1 MSMPVSDPHGTV
13 DPEKQARHHR
23 HFTKLRNKVD
33 SLQSDISRLG
43 IAISTTWNPNHRHDE
58 EWEKEVDS
66 KMEAIRDSH
75 RFRSFSGERDGNIV
89 KWHVDGHD
97 YFWALSEVID
107 SAKECIMILDW
118 WLSPELQL
126 RRPAALFPEWR
137 LDRLLKKKAEQ
148 GVRVY
153 VQVYKEV
160 DISMSLSSKHTKHAL
175 EDLHENICVMRHPD
189 HSGGELVYYFSHHEK
204 LCVVD
209 NTIACMGGLDACFG
223 RWDTRNHPLAD
234 VHPTEF
240 WRTLFPGQDYN
251 NSRVMDFQTVDKY
264 VSNALAVQDTARM
277 LHEAWHDVS
286 LSMIGPSVVD
296 LVQHFCERW
305 NFVKK
310 FKYKH
315 NHRME
320 WLSLPGPWDEVRSR
334 EGEKKL
340 IQDNEFR
347 LNHPH
352 LSEWKEA
359 GRQFFHPYHF
369 PPSEAPRA
377 TEPIPH
383 GTSRVQVVR
392 SAADW
397 SHGILLE
404 NSIQQA
410 YIGLIREANHCIYIE
425 NQFSIMEE
433 GILADCWN
441 NSISSCK
448 DDQPVKNLI
457 ALALAQRIISA
468 AQEGRKFKVFIL
480 IPAVPA
486 FPGDI
491 QSQSGIKAIMEAQY
505 RTINRGGAS
514 IFEMVREAGFEP
526 TDYISFW
533 NLRSYD
539 RINTPWSRIKA
550 MEKKSGI
557 TFHQAQVALAKIYAG
572 SEDISGGGA
581 DEVVNI
587 EQPHDQTTGVDEI
600 GKKDT
605 VQNAVRL
612 PKTMDEAKD
621 IIKRFQQA
629 AQNDD
634 KHVSDN
640 VCQHALQ
647 DTTTLFDEKWDG
659 TEEEELSCFVS
670 ELCYIHS
677 KIMIVDDRRVI
688 CGSANINDRS
698 MNGDH
703 DSEIALVIEDSD
715 MVESMMDGKKYMAS
729 AYATTLRR
737 TLMREHIGLLPSQPA
752 FDEKNQPTASMH
764 PVPTPHM
771 YDFGSEEDKAVED
784 VLSDEFTDLWIGTG
798 RRNREAFE
806 NVFRPV
812 PSDGIRNWED
822 YKEYLKPHAGVSTGH
837 VIDKS
842 LTLQQVKEEL
852 GKIKG
857 HLVDMPINFCID
869 LKWMTEGDWLSV
881 NPYTLALYV

>member
-1 MSMPVSDPHGTV
+1 MSMPASDPHGTI
-13 DPEKQARHHR
+13 DPEKQARHHK
-23 HFTKLRNKVD
+23 HFSKLRNKVD
-33 SLQSDISRLG
+33 SLQSDLSRLG

-58 EWEKEVDS
+58 EWEKEVDA
-66 KMEAIRDSH
+66 KIEAIRDSH

-97 YFWALSEVID
+97 YFWALSEAIE

-137 LDRLLKKKAEQ
+137 LDKLLKKKAEQ
-148 GVRVY
+148 GVRIY

-175 EDLHENICVMRHPD
+175 ENLHENISVMRHPD

-204 LCVVD
+204 LCIID

-264 VSNALAVQDTARM
+264 TSNALAVQVTARM
-277 LHEAWHDVS
+277 PWHDVS

-320 WLSLPGPWDEVRSR
+320 WLSLPDPWNEVRSR
-334 EGEKKL
+334 EDEKKL
-340 IQDNEFR
+340 IEENEFR

-352 LSEWKEA
+352 LSEWKET

-383 GTSRVQVVR
+383 GTSRVQVLR

-425 NQFSIMEE
+425 NQFLFRVARITSQCRTLLPSRWLRESFQLLKRVENSRSSFSSLPYLLFLETSRVSQALKPSWRLSI
-433 GILADCWN
+433 AR
-441 NSISSCK
+441 SIVVAPLSSRWS
-448 DDQPVKNLI
+448 VKQDSSL
-457 ALALAQRIISA
+457 LTIS
-468 AQEGRKFKVFIL
+468 
-480 IPAVPA
+480 P
-486 FPGDI
+486 
-491 QSQSGIKAIMEAQY
+491 
-505 RTINRGGAS
+505 
-514 IFEMVREAGFEP
+514 
-526 TDYISFW
+526 
-533 NLRSYD
+533 
-539 RINTPWSRIKA
+539 RIKA
-550 MEKKSGI
+550 MENKSGI
-557 TFHQAQVALAKIYAG
+557 TFHEAQVALAKIYTG
-572 SEDISGGGA
+572 SEDVSGGVD

-605 VQNAVRL
+605 VQRAVRL

-621 IIKRFQQA
+621 IINRFQQA

-647 DTTTLFDEKWDG
+647 DSTTLFDEQWDG

-715 MVESMMDGKKYMAS
+715 MIESMMDGKKYMAS
-729 AYATTLRR
+729 TYATTLRR
-737 TLMREHIGLLPSQPA
+737 TLMREHIGLLPPQPA

-764 PVPTPHM
+764 PAPLPHM
-771 YDFGSEEDKAVED
+771 YDFGSAEDKAVED

-806 NVFRPV
+806 KVFKPV
-812 PSDGIRNWED
+812 PSDDIRNWED
-822 YKEYLKPHAGVSTGH
+822 YKEYLKPHIGISSGH
-837 VIDKS
+837 VIDKT

-852 GKIKG
+852 SKIRG

-881 NPYTLALYV
+881 NQYTLALYV

>member
-1 MSMPVSDPHGTV
+1 MPASDPHGTI

-23 HFTKLRNKVD
+23 HFSKLRNKVD
-33 SLQSDISRLG
+33 SLQSDLSRLG

-58 EWEKEVDS
+58 EWEREVDA
-66 KMEAIRDSH
+66 KVEAIRDSH

-97 YFWALSEVID
+97 YFWALSEAID

-137 LDRLLKKKAEQ
+137 LDKLLKKKADQ
-148 GVRVY
+148 GVRIY

-175 EDLHENICVMRHPD
+175 ENLHENISVMRHPD

-264 VSNALAVQDTARM
+264 TSNALAVQVTARM
-277 LHEAWHDVS
+277 PWHDVS

-305 NFVKK
+305 NFVKE

-320 WLSLPGPWDEVRSR
+320 WLSLPDPWDEVRSR
-334 EGEKKL
+334 EDEKKL
-340 IQDNEFR
+340 IDENEFR

-352 LSEWKEA
+352 LSEWKET

-383 GTSRVQVVR
+383 GTSRVQVLR

-425 NQFSIMEE
+425 NQFF
-433 GILADCWN
+433 
-441 NSISSCK
+441 ISSCK
-448 DDQPVKNLI
+448 DNQPVQNLI

-539 RINTPWSRIKA
+539 RINTPWSHIKA
-550 MEKKSGI
+550 MEKEVNGSFLFLRYKLIICRSPESLSMKLKLLLLRS
-557 TFHQAQVALAKIYAG
+557 TLAQKMSAAALKMRWLT
-572 SEDISGGGA
+572 SS
-581 DEVVNI
+581 
-587 EQPHDQTTGVDEI
+587 
-600 GKKDT
+600 
-605 VQNAVRL
+605 
-612 PKTMDEAKD
+612 
-621 IIKRFQQA
+621 
-629 AQNDD
+629 
-634 KHVSDN
+634 S
-640 VCQHALQ
+640 
-647 DTTTLFDEKWDG
+647 
-659 TEEEELSCFVS
+659 
-670 ELCYIHS
+670 
-677 KIMIVDDRRVI
+677 
-688 CGSANINDRS
+688 
-698 MNGDH
+698 
-703 DSEIALVIEDSD
+703 
-715 MVESMMDGKKYMAS
+715 
-729 AYATTLRR
+729 
-737 TLMREHIGLLPSQPA
+737 LMTR
-752 FDEKNQPTASMH
+752 
-764 PVPTPHM
+764 
-771 YDFGSEEDKAVED
+771 
-784 VLSDEFTDLWIGTG
+784 
-798 RRNREAFE
+798 
-806 NVFRPV
+806 
-812 PSDGIRNWED
+812 
-822 YKEYLKPHAGVSTGH
+822 
-837 VIDKS
+837 
-842 LTLQQVKEEL
+842 QQV
-852 GKIKG
+852 
-857 HLVDMPINFCID
+857 
-869 LKWMTEGDWLSV
+869 
-881 NPYTLALYV
+881 

>member
-1 MSMPVSDPHGTV
+1 MSMPLSDAHGTV

-23 HFTKLRNKVD
+23 HFSKLRNKVD
-33 SLQSDISRLG
+33 SLQSDLSRLG

-58 EWEKEVDS
+58 EWEKEVDA
-66 KMEAIRDSH
+66 KIEAIRDSH

-97 YFWALSEVID
+97 YFWALSEAID
-107 SAKECIMILDW
+107 SAKECIMIIDW

-126 RRPAALFPEWR
+126 RRPAALFPQWR

-175 EDLHENICVMRHPD
+175 ENLHENICVMRHPD

-264 VSNALAVQDTARM
+264 ISNALAVQDTARM
-277 LHEAWHDVS
+277 PWHDVS

-320 WLSLPGPWDEVRSR
+320 WLSLPDPWDEVRSH
-334 EGEKKL
+334 EDEKKL
-340 IQDNEFR
+340 IEENEFR

-369 PPSEAPRA
+369 PPSKAPRA

-383 GTSRVQVVR
+383 GTSRVQVLR

-425 NQFSIMEE
+425 NQFF
-433 GILADCWN
+433 
-441 NSISSCK
+441 ISSCK
-448 DDQPVKNLI
+448 DNQPVKNLV

-550 MEKKSGI
+550 TEKKSGI
-557 TFHQAQVALAKIYAG
+557 TFHQAQVALAKIYTG
-572 SEDISGGGA
+572 SEDVSGDV

-621 IIKRFQQA
+621 IINRFQQA

-640 VCQHALQ
+640 LCQHALQ
-647 DTTTLFDEKWDG
+647 DTTTLLDEQWDG

-764 PVPTPHM
+764 PAPTPHM

-806 NVFRPV
+806 KVFKPV

-822 YKEYLKPHAGVSTGH
+822 YKEYLKPHAGISTGH
-837 VIDKS
+837 VINKT
-842 LTLQQVKEEL
+842 LTLQEVKEEL

>member
-1 MSMPVSDPHGTV
+1 
-13 DPEKQARHHR
+13 
-23 HFTKLRNKVD
+23 
-33 SLQSDISRLG
+33 
-43 IAISTTWNPNHRHDE
+43 
-58 EWEKEVDS
+58 
-66 KMEAIRDSH
+66 
-75 RFRSFSGERDGNIV
+75 
-89 KWHVDGHD
+89 
-97 YFWALSEVID
+97 
-107 SAKECIMILDW
+107 
-118 WLSPELQL
+118 
-126 RRPAALFPEWR
+126 
-137 LDRLLKKKAEQ
+137 
-148 GVRVY
+148 
-153 VQVYKEV
+153 
-160 DISMSLSSKHTKHAL
+160 
-175 EDLHENICVMRHPD
+175 MRHPD

-264 VSNALAVQDTARM
+264 TSNALAVQVTARM
-277 LHEAWHDVS
+277 PWHDVS

-305 NFVKK
+305 NFVKE

-320 WLSLPGPWDEVRSR
+320 WLSLPDPWDEVRSR
-334 EGEKKL
+334 EDEKKL
-340 IQDNEFR
+340 IDENEFR

-359 GRQFFHPYHF
+359 SAFLLHRHQLLTFSLKTGRQFFHPYHF

-383 GTSRVQVVR
+383 GTSRVQVSSKVVLR

-425 NQFSIMEE
+425 NQFS
-433 GILADCWN
+433 
-441 NSISSCK
+441 
-448 DDQPVKNLI
+448 
-457 ALALAQRIISA
+457 LALAQRIISA
-468 AQEGRKFKVFIL
+468 AREGRKFKVFIL

-539 RINTPWSRIKA
+539 RINTPWSHIKA

-557 TFHQAQVALAKIYAG
+557 TFHEAQVALAKIYTG
-572 SEDISGGGA
+572 SEDVSGGVE

-605 VQNAVRL
+605 VQRAVRL

-621 IIKRFQQA
+621 IINRFQQA
-629 AQNDD
+629 AQNDG

-647 DTTTLFDEKWDG
+647 DSTTLFDEQWDG

-729 AYATTLRR
+729 TYATTLRR
-737 TLMREHIGLLPSQPA
+737 TLMREHIGLLPPQPA
-752 FDEKNQPTASMH
+752 FDEKDQPTASMH
-764 PVPTPHM
+764 PAPLPHM
-771 YDFGSEEDKAVED
+771 YDFGSAEDKAVED

-806 NVFRPV
+806 KVFKPV
-812 PSDGIRNWED
+812 PSDDTKNWED
-822 YKEYLKPHAGVSTGH
+822 YKEYLKPHIGVSSGH
-837 VIDKS
+837 VIDKT

-852 GKIKG
+852 SKIKG

-881 NPYTLALYV
+881 NQYTLALYV

>member
-1 MSMPVSDPHGTV
+1 MSMPASDPHGTI

-23 HFTKLRNKVD
+23 HFSKLRNKVD
-33 SLQSDISRLG
+33 SLQSDLSRLG

-58 EWEKEVDS
+58 EWEREVDA
-66 KMEAIRDSH
+66 KVEAIRDSH

-97 YFWALSEVID
+97 YFWALSEAID

-137 LDRLLKKKAEQ
+137 LDKLLKKKADQ
-148 GVRVY
+148 GVRIY

-175 EDLHENICVMRHPD
+175 ENLHENISVMRHPD

-264 VSNALAVQDTARM
+264 TSNALAVQVTARM
-277 LHEAWHDVS
+277 PWHDVS

-305 NFVKK
+305 NFVKE

-320 WLSLPGPWDEVRSR
+320 WLSLPDPWDEVRSR
-334 EGEKKL
+334 EDEKKL
-340 IQDNEFR
+340 IDENEFR

-352 LSEWKEA
+352 LSEWKET

-383 GTSRVQVVR
+383 GTSRVQVLR

-425 NQFSIMEE
+425 NQFC
-433 GILADCWN
+433 D
-441 NSISSCK
+441 ISSCK
-448 DDQPVKNLI
+448 DNQPVQNLI

-539 RINTPWSRIKA
+539 RINTPWSHIKA
-550 MEKKSGI
+550 MEKESGI
-557 TFHQAQVALAKIYAG
+557 TFHEAQVALAKIYTG
-572 SEDISGGGA
+572 SEDVSGGVE

-605 VQNAVRL
+605 VQRAVRL

-621 IIKRFQQA
+621 IINRFQQA
-629 AQNDD
+629 AQNDG

-647 DTTTLFDEKWDG
+647 DSTTLFDEQWDG

-729 AYATTLRR
+729 TYATTLRR
-737 TLMREHIGLLPSQPA
+737 TLMREHIGLLPPQPA
-752 FDEKNQPTASMH
+752 FDEKDQPTASMH
-764 PVPTPHM
+764 PAPLPHM
-771 YDFGSEEDKAVED
+771 YDFGSAEDKAVED

-806 NVFRPV
+806 KVFKPV
-812 PSDGIRNWED
+812 PSDDTKNWED
-822 YKEYLKPHAGVSTGH
+822 YKEYLKPHIGVSSGH
-837 VIDKS
+837 VIDKT

-852 GKIKG
+852 SKIKG

-881 NPYTLALYV
+881 NQYTLALYV

>member
-13 DPEKQARHHR
+13 DPEK
-23 HFTKLRNKVD
+23 
-33 SLQSDISRLG
+33 QSDISRLG